1 MKYKIKKGSLKKS
14 VDSTTND
21 VINRLKKLEGD
32 DRYALMTEHFET
44 LVLDWY
50 DLEVQYL
57 FYGEGDE

>member
-1 MKYKIKKGSLKKS
+1 MKYKIKKGSLKRT
-14 VDSTTND
+14 VDKTTTD